1 MNPAAAPNEA
11 HAVDD
16 SPVEAP
22 QGRWP
27 EHQIS
32 HPAILSRWKDPF
44 LLIRAESGVVR
55 RFDLAEVPL
64 PRNCDVGGTITK
76 SCKLGDFPHWMDVC
90 KAYAALALHDTSAYT
105 AVDIVSN
112 ALGNVYRFFAWC
124 IRRRVLHLNVLTES
138 DLKAFARELQPNGWF
153 SALPIEPWIRAA
165 LDEAKADE
173 NVRSR
178 LISHRR
184 NNSFVSFNTEGLS
197 REIGCVVTQP
207 EYPSWMGEHLQELS
221 PDASIRFQ
229 VQRARKD
236 RAWSASSFKNC
247 FVAVRRLSRIAAPL
261 DRLTF
266 DPFPNTRAAAIASGG
281 RPDGRTPNLPIEEA
295 GRLLGT
301 SLSWIYEKS
310 PGVEELLRIWTDAKA
325 SAEAAGLNGK
335 SIPAACL
342 RVVNKAYPEIAAR
355 FDLPRGKIGLAS
367 ISADGLSIAD
377 FLQRIQTSAV
387 VLIGINQAR
396 RKNEVTGEDD
406 RPWGVYAGCVSRSD
420 PFVEAYEIDMYI
432 EKTWRDWRKMPA
444 NRITADVVGVLERL
458 RVAMPG
464 PAMRVS
470 DDVSER
476 RKNKLFVFPTQAHD
490 RNAELAEYR
499 FSKHSDTLFK
509 EAKVDPKWRRT
520 HQFRRLFALLY
531 MYRHDHP
538 SLQALSEML
547 CHLDI
552 ECTRTYV
559 TDASMVAEAER
570 IAVLYRCQDEAPL
583 EELAEARREYAEEQ
597 IRAMLTS
604 AEAGGTL
611 TRRVRRWV
619 KALVSKV
626 EFDADDL
633 ERALAAVRTK
643 MDKRGYSPESYPHG
657 ICWASH
663 RHASRASCGR
673 GGDLARE
680 HAGIDVCSKCPFHST
695 SVAFLENVERDLRQL
710 REAEDAA
717 ACSAEAATV
726 RQEIVALE
734 GLLAMERRLMERE
747 WRQDSDRAV
756 LEEPA

>member
-1 MNPAAAPNEA
+1 M
-11 HAVDD
+11 
-16 SPVEAP
+16 
-22 QGRWP
+22 
-27 EHQIS
+27 
-32 HPAILSRWKDPF
+32 
-44 LLIRAESGVVR
+44 
-55 RFDLAEVPL
+55 
-64 PRNCDVGGTITK
+64 
-76 SCKLGDFPHWMDVC
+76 
-90 KAYAALALHDTSAYT
+90 
-105 AVDIVSN
+105 
-112 ALGNVYRFFAWC
+112 
-124 IRRRVLHLNVLTES
+124 
-138 DLKAFARELQPNGWF
+138 
-153 SALPIEPWIRAA
+153 
-165 LDEAKADE
+165 
-173 NVRSR
+173 
-178 LISHRR
+178 
-184 NNSFVSFNTEGLS
+184 
-197 REIGCVVTQP
+197 
-207 EYPSWMGEHLQELS
+207 
-221 PDASIRFQ
+221 
-229 VQRARKD
+229 
-236 RAWSASSFKNC
+236 
-247 FVAVRRLSRIAAPL
+247 
-261 DRLTF
+261 
-266 DPFPNTRAAAIASGG
+266 
-281 RPDGRTPNLPIEEA
+281 
-295 GRLLGT
+295 
-301 SLSWIYEKS
+301 
-310 PGVEELLRIWTDAKA
+310 
-325 SAEAAGLNGK
+325 NGK
-335 SIPAACL
+335 SIRAACL

-420 PFVEAYEIDMYI
+420 PFVDAFEIDMYI

-464 PAMRVS
+464 PAIRVS
-470 DDVSER
+470 DDVRER

-547 CHLDI
+547 CHLDL

-559 TDASMVAEAER
+559 TDAAMVAEAER
-570 IAVLYRCQDEAPL
+570 IAVLYRCHDEAPL
-583 EELAEARREYAEEQ
+583 EELAEVRREYAEEQ

-717 ACSAEAATV
+717 ASSAEAATV

-734 GLLAMERRLMERE
+734 GLVAMERRLMERE
-747 WRQDSDRAV
+747 WRQGAGRAL